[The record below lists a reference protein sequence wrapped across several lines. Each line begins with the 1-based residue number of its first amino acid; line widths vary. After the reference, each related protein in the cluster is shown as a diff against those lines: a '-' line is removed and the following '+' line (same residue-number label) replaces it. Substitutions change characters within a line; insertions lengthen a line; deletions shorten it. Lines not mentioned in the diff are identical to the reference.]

1 MVGSPARGF
10 DPARGFRPSVTLLA
24 PARPFLRRVE
34 RGHSGLSRGLRN
46 RYGSISATSC
56 YAPLADSV
64 EGKMLMA
71 APTNTERSRAAR
83 ERQKYGQGIFKFVG
97 DEVFVLEI
105 LCESGL
111 LSSDD
116 TEDREKVSRA
126 LSKWFSML
134 KEKENEQ

>member
-1 MVGSPARGF
+1 MQ
-10 DPARGFRPSVTLLA
+10 
-24 PARPFLRRVE
+24 
-34 RGHSGLSRGLRN
+34 
-46 RYGSISATSC
+46 
-56 YAPLADSV
+56 
-64 EGKMLMA
+64 MA

-83 ERQKYGQGIFKFVG
+83 EREKYGQCIFKFVG

-105 LCESGL
+105 LVESGL